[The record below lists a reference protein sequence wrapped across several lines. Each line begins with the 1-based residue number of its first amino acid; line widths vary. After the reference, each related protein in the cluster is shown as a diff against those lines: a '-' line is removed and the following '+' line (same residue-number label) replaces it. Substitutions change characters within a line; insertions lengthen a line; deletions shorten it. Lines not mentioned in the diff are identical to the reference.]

1 MCRLHFTTHLP
12 LSWLSSTLIPPH
24 NKWARTGQQISP
36 TPTCTATSLSS
47 SLSHSP
53 SRSHFLS
60 LFFPSSTLFGHILA
74 FLVAESIRLAV
85 CWVGSGERR
94 RKGEIERKAQKEEGG
109 RELSNRI
116 KGEQQNGEHL
126 KYSWHEPSC
135 KKEGMSNNGWITL
148 ETLCLNTICSLFS
161 FLSIATY
168 VSTSILLPSSPF
180 GLIFTYWPGDVMDLT
195 GIMLIIWARVALIN
209 NRKKVFNSNG
219 MTRVF
224 HQHIL

>member
-1 MCRLHFTTHLP
+1 MSPRRPEDFSNTYLYRHIFVIFSL
-12 LSWLSSTLIPPH
+12 TL
-24 NKWARTGQQISP
+24 
-36 TPTCTATSLSS
+36 SLS
-47 SLSHSP
+47 
-53 SRSHFLS
+53 LS
-60 LFFPSSTLFGHILA
+60 LPIPFPSSTLFGHTVA

-148 ETLCLNTICSLFS
+148 ETPRLYTICSLS
-161 FLSIATY
+161 LSLQLSLHCHLCLSIFF
-168 VSTSILLPSSPF
+168 PSSPF
-180 GLIFTYWPGDVMDLT
+180 GLIFTYWPGDVMDLR
-195 GIMLIIWARVALIN
+195 GVMLIMWARVALIN
-209 NRKKVFNSNG
+209 NRRKVFNSDG